1 MEEELS
7 QYYDEELPDPEL
19 RNKGV
24 LYEQF
29 VYSLYRD
36 RGMIPQGFLPPKIGG
51 HGVDLKLFM
60 RDYNVNKTLTK
71 EATRL
76 MTGIPFGGDDIGKV
90 VGIELKTS
98 DEDHFGSSALSYDYA
113 KREWILTGRNTVHNE
128 ENRKLLKSAN
138 ALQLINKKW
147 KSSGAPKR
155 FRYKSGNPPTYPK
168 DALEYDKFSFPEYN
182 EPMSGIVN
190 VCSNYYTAKECNYIN
205 VSTHG
210 LYYFNKD
217 PLGLSRYGVK
227 RFSSCVGNMG
237 IRFRLKKSGSWNFN
251 VSMIIMGN
259 LQKSS
264 VNLND
269 PVFADELR
277 DDAAECK
284 NATYAL
290 KQYRAMNS
298 T

>member
-1 MEEELS
+1 MEENLS

-60 RDYNVNKTLTK
+60 RDYNVNKFS
-71 EATRL
+71 TRL
-76 MTGIPFGGDDIGKV
+76 VTGRSFGGDDIGRI

-98 DEDHFGSSALSYDYA
+98 DEDHFGSSALSYDYK
-113 KREWILTGRNTVHNE
+113 KRQWILTGKNTVHNE

-138 ALQLINKKW
+138 ALQLINQKW
-147 KSSGAPKR
+147 KSGGAPKR
-155 FRYKSGNPPTYPK
+155 FRYKSGNPPTYPR
-168 DALEYDKFSFPEYN
+168 DALEYDKANFPEYE

-227 RFSSCVGNMG
+227 RFSSCVGSMG

-251 VSMIIMGN
+251 VSMRITGN
-259 LQKSS
+259 LIKSS

-269 PVFADELR
+269 PVFANELR

-284 NATYAL
+284 NATDAL
-290 KQYRAMNS
+290 KQYRAMNLL
-298 T
+298 